1 MAGDCINVKN
11 MDLVIQESVKLQIS
25 GLYEQLTGSRP
36 EMIQPLR
43 ASGSSR
49 RYFRISGNGETV
61 IGAWYDQVPEN
72 KAFISFSRHFWEQG
86 LNVPEIL
93 AVSDDLKCYLL
104 EDLGNKVLLDYVLE
118 VRNKPDHQHL
128 LVEVYRDV
136 LDHLIRFQ
144 VVAGKTLDYSVCF
157 PADHFDEQAYM
168 WDLNYFKY
176 NFLKLINIPFD
187 EYRLEKDFRALV
199 TQLLSADHS
208 WFVYRDFQAR
218 NIMLHNNSLYFIDYQ
233 GGRLGALHYDV
244 ASLLFQAKAAL
255 PFQVREEL
263 LNYYISQVE
272 KVAPATASD
281 FRKYYYKFVLI
292 RVLQTLGAY
301 GLRGMHQQ
309 KPHFIESI
317 PLAMGNIKW
326 LLDNEKV
333 DNDLPELKAC
343 LQLSLESSFLEKLLS
358 PPLTLHVNSF
368 SYKRGIPVD
377 LSGNGGGFVFDCRAL
392 PNPGRYAEYAAMTG
406 LDKQV
411 EEYLGKYAEVEH
423 FVENARHM
431 VEHAVGVYTRRGF
444 TSLMVSFGCTGGQHR
459 SVYCAE
465 KLAGSLSDTAGIHI
479 VLRHREQE

>member
-1 MAGDCINVKN
+1 
-11 MDLVIQESVKLQIS
+11 MDLVIEETVKRKIS
-25 GLYEQLTGSRP
+25 KLYEQLKGSRP

-43 ASGSSR
+43 ASGSYR
-49 RYFRISGNGETV
+49 RYFRISGSGEPV
-61 IGAWYDQVPEN
+61 IGAWYDQVAEN
-72 KAFISFSRHFWEQG
+72 RAFINFTKHFRKHG
-86 LNVPEIL
+86 LPVPEIL
-93 AVSDDLKCYLL
+93 AVSDDLKYYLL
-104 EDLGNKVLLDYVLE
+104 EDLGDKVLLDHVLDI
-118 VRNKPDHQHL
+118 RNKPDRQHL
-128 LVEVYRDV
+128 LVELYRDV

-157 PADHFDEQAYM
+157 PAGHFDEQAYM

-187 EYRLEKDFRALV
+187 EYRLEKDFETLV
-199 TQLLSADHS
+199 AQLLSADHS

-218 NIMLHNNSLYFIDYQ
+218 NIMLHNGSLYFIDYQ
-233 GGRLGALHYDV
+233 GGRRGSLHYDV

-255 PFQVREEL
+255 PFQVREAL
-263 LNYYISQVE
+263 LDHYVGQVE
-272 KVAPATASD
+272 KVAPAAAIG
-281 FRKYYYKFVLI
+281 FRNHYYKFVLI

-301 GLRGMHQQ
+301 GLRGIHEQ
-309 KPHFIESI
+309 KPHFIQSI
-317 PLAMGNIKW
+317 PFALENVKW
-326 LLDNEKV
+326 LLDHGKV
-333 DNDLPELKAC
+333 DDDLPELKAC
-343 LQLSLESSFLEKLLS
+343 LQLSLKSIFLEKMVS
-358 PPLTLHVNSF
+358 PTLTLHVNSF

-406 LDKQV
+406 LDAPVQH
-411 EEYLGKYAEVEH
+411 YLEKYAEVER
-423 FVENARHM
+423 FVENARNM

-465 KLAGSLSDTAGIHI
+465 KLAGSLSDAAGIRV